1 MTPEERITRR
11 LIVEIENELDHLAAL
26 REEAAAAPRDDVT
39 YNLRARGS
47 ILHDFYSGIERVFR
61 RIADEVDGGVPQ
73 GEQWHR
79 QLVTDMTLEIPG
91 VRRALITADLA
102 ARLQEYLAFRHVFRN
117 VYGYLMDAERIRAL
131 EGRLPETLDTF
142 GEQVRAF
149 LGWMAGSDDR

>member
-1 MTPEERITRR
+1 MTPEERIARR

-26 REEAAAAPRDDVT
+26 REEAAAAPRDDMT
-39 YNLRARGS
+39 YGLRARGS

-91 VRRALITADLA
+91 VRPGPDHCGSR
-102 ARLQEYLAFRHVFRN
+102 RPGFRN
-117 VYGYLMDAERIRAL
+117 TSLF
-131 EGRLPETLDTF
+131 DTCF
-142 GEQVRAF
+142 G
-149 LGWMAGSDDR
+149 MSTDT